1 MKTTFRLILVAV
13 LICTGFSVYAQQPV
27 LNYALSVNLA
37 DTSSVQITMRV
48 RNLPKVFHVA
58 MVSHFLV
65 DDAYWR
71 FVEDLQISQGT
82 IVREQD
88 GLWRVTGA
96 GNDATVRYKVSLN
109 EKGAFRVV
117 RKPFLTPTGG
127 MVGDLHHSMYV
138 VEATQTPVH
147 VTLQLPPDW
156 NIATSLV
163 PTSDPHTFFARDAKE
178 LSDSPI
184 LVGRLRESGFQVE
197 QVPIRVAYWPLP
209 DAQPF
214 DEKPL
219 VDGLQRI
226 VQQAANLF
234 GGVPWREYVFQIRD
248 GTDVEGFEHTDCT
261 TIGVPSKD
269 LVAGRNPDYV
279 MITHEF
285 FHTWNIMRIHSAEY
299 KGVSYKPVALS
310 GLWVSE
316 GFTVYFADLL
326 VRRAGLP
333 TPFPTRLA
341 YLEDLIEWYLANPE
355 NAGYSAEQN
364 SRGAFKPPIGDAH
377 PDRYVLWEQSELMAA
392 LLDLNLRAATNGT
405 RSLDDLMR
413 ALYTD
418 FAVQRGF
425 TTTDIER
432 LASKVSGRN
441 LKPFFDE
448 YVRRAGKLDVARY
461 LAMTGLQMETKTIK
475 ATAPDGT
482 LKPDTRI
489 YALLP
494 NGESKLRL
502 YLTHQ
507 QSTWLRAGLRNGD
520 QLLKFNDSVVETES
534 EFNDLLNAL
543 HVGDRV
549 KLQVIRADKLLPI
562 AVEVESYDWPD
573 VKLVQNP
580 AASQRQKAI
589 LASWQSGQ

>member
-1 MKTTFRLILVAV
+1 MKTTFCLMLLAI
-13 LICTGFSVYAQQPV
+13 LICATLPVFAQQPV
-27 LNYALSVNLA
+27 LNYTLAINPA
-37 DTSSVQITMRV
+37 DTSFIQITMRV
-48 RNLPKVFHVA
+48 RNLPQVFHLA
-58 MVSHFLV
+58 MVNHFLV
-65 DDAYWR
+65 DDGYWR
-71 FVEDLQISQGT
+71 FVEDLQISPGT
-82 IVREQD
+82 IVRQQD

-96 GNDATVRYKVSLN
+96 GKDATVRYKVRAN

-127 MVGDLHHSMYV
+127 MVGDLHHFLYV
-138 VEATQTPVH
+138 VEATTTPAH
-147 VTLQLPPDW
+147 VTLKVPTDW
-156 NIATSLV
+156 NIATSLA
-163 PTSDPHTFFARDAKE
+163 PTSDSHTFFARDAKE

-184 LVGRLRESGFQVE
+184 LVGKLRESRFQVE
-197 QVPIRVAYWPLP
+197 QVPVRVAYWPLP
-209 DAQPF
+209 EAQQF

-234 GGVPWREYVFQIRD
+234 GGLPWREYVFQVRD

-269 LVAGRNPDYV
+269 LAAGRNPDYV

-285 FHTWNIMRIHSAEY
+285 FHTWNIMRIHSADY
-299 KGVSYKPVALS
+299 KGVSYKPVQLS

-341 YLEDLIEWYLANPE
+341 YLQDLIEWYLANPE
-355 NAGYSAEQN
+355 NARTSAEQN
-364 SRGAFKPPIGDAH
+364 SRGAFRPPVGDAH
-377 PDRYVLWEQSELMAA
+377 PDRFVLWEQSELMAA
-392 LLDLNLRAATNGT
+392 LLDFNLRAETNGK

-413 ALYTD
+413 ALYAE
-418 FAVQRGF
+418 FPGPRGF

-441 LKPFFDE
+441 LKPFFDA
-448 YVRRAGKLDVARY
+448 YIRRAGTLDVARY
-461 LAMTGLQMETKTIK
+461 LAMVGLQMEMKTIK
-475 ATAPDGT
+475 AAAPDGT
-482 LKPDTRI
+482 LKPDTRV

-502 YLTHQ
+502 YLTHPR
-507 QSTWLRAGLRNGD
+507 SVWLRAGLRNGD
-520 QLLKFNDSVVETES
+520 QLVNVNGAAVETEG
-534 EFNDLLNAL
+534 EFNDLLSAL
-543 HVGDRV
+543 HVGDQV
-549 KLQVIRADKLLPI
+549 KLEVMRAGKLRQI
-562 AVEVESYDWPD
+562 IVAVPSYDWPD
-573 VKLVQNP
+573 VKLRSIP
-580 AASQRQKAI
+580 TASLRQQAI
-589 LASWQSGQ
+589 LASWQAGG

>member
-1 MKTTFRLILVAV
+1 MKTTIRLILLA
-13 LICTGFSVYAQQPV
+13 GFLCAGLSVSAQQPV
-27 LNYALSVNLA
+27 LNYTLAINPA

-48 RNLPKVFHVA
+48 RNLPQVFHLA

-65 DDAYWR
+65 DDGYWR
-71 FVEDLQISQGT
+71 FVEDLQISPGT
-82 IVREQD
+82 IVRQQD

-96 GNDATVRYKVSLN
+96 GQDATVRYKVRAN

-127 MVGDLHHSMYV
+127 MVGALHHFLYV
-138 VEATQTPVH
+138 VEATQTPAH
-147 VTLQLPPDW
+147 VMLQLPPDW
-156 NIATSLV
+156 NIATSLA
-163 PTSDPHTFFARDAKE
+163 PTSDPRTFFARNAKE

-184 LVGRLRESGFQVE
+184 LVGRLRESRFQVE
-197 QVPIRVAYWPLP
+197 QVPVRVAYWPLP
-209 DAQPF
+209 EAQPF

-234 GGVPWREYVFQIRD
+234 GGLPWREYVFQVRD

-269 LVAGRNPDYV
+269 LAAGRSPDYV
-279 MITHEF
+279 MIAHEF
-285 FHTWNIMRIHSAEY
+285 FHTWNIMRIHSADY
-299 KGVSYKPVALS
+299 KGVSYKPVQLS

-333 TPFPTRLA
+333 TPSPTRLA
-341 YLEDLIEWYLANPE
+341 YLEELIEWYLSNPE
-355 NAGYSAEQN
+355 NARYSAEQN
-364 SRGAFKPPIGDAH
+364 SRGAFRPPPGDAH

-392 LLDLNLRAATNGT
+392 LLDLNLRAATNGE

-413 ALYTD
+413 ALYAE
-418 FAVQRGF
+418 FPGARGF

-441 LKPFFDE
+441 LKPFFE
-448 YVRRAGKLDVARY
+448 AAVRRAGKLDVARY
-461 LAMTGLQMETKTIK
+461 LAMAGLQMEMKTIK
-475 ATAPDGT
+475 ATAPDGA
-482 LKPDTRI
+482 LKPDARV
-489 YALLP
+489 YAVLP
-494 NGESKLRL
+494 NSESRLRL
-502 YLTHQ
+502 YLTHPR
-507 QSTWLRAGLRNGD
+507 SVWLRAGLRNGD
-520 QLLKFNDSVVETES
+520 QLVSVNGAAVETEG

-549 KLQVIRADKLLPI
+549 KLEVRRAGRLRQIMVDV
-562 AVEVESYDWPD
+562 ASYDWPD

-580 AASQRQKAI
+580 AASQRQQAI
-589 LASWQSGQ
+589 LMNWKAGQ

>member
-1 MKTTFRLILVAV
+1 MKTTFCLMLLAI
-13 LICTGFSVYAQQPV
+13 LICATLPVFAQQPV
-27 LNYALSVNLA
+27 LNYTLAINPA

-48 RNLPKVFHVA
+48 RNLPQVFHLA
-58 MVSHFLV
+58 MVNHFLV
-65 DDAYWR
+65 DDGYWR
-71 FVEDLQISQGT
+71 FVEDLQISPGT
-82 IVREQD
+82 IVRQQD

-96 GNDATVRYKVSLN
+96 GKDATVRYKVRAN

-127 MVGDLHHSMYV
+127 MVGDLHHFLYV
-138 VEATQTPVH
+138 VEATTTPAH
-147 VTLQLPPDW
+147 VTLKVPTDW
-156 NIATSLV
+156 NIATSLA

-184 LVGRLRESGFQVE
+184 LVGKLRESRFQVE
-197 QVPIRVAYWPLP
+197 QVPVRVAYWPLP
-209 DAQPF
+209 EAQQF

-234 GGVPWREYVFQIRD
+234 GGLPWREYVFQVRD

-269 LVAGRNPDYV
+269 LAAGRNPDYV

-285 FHTWNIMRIHSAEY
+285 FHTWNIMRIHSADY
-299 KGVSYKPVALS
+299 KGVSYKPVQLS

-341 YLEDLIEWYLANPE
+341 YLQDLIEWYLANPE
-355 NAGYSAEQN
+355 NARTSAEQN
-364 SRGAFKPPIGDAH
+364 SRGAFRPPVGDAH
-377 PDRYVLWEQSELMAA
+377 PDRFVLWEQSELMAA
-392 LLDLNLRAATNGT
+392 LLDFNLRAETNGK

-413 ALYTD
+413 ALYAE
-418 FAVQRGF
+418 FPGPRGF

-441 LKPFFDE
+441 LKPFFDA
-448 YVRRAGKLDVARY
+448 YIRRAGTLDVARY
-461 LAMTGLQMETKTIK
+461 LAMVGLQMEMKTVK
-475 ATAPDGT
+475 AAAPDGT
-482 LKPDTRI
+482 LKPDTRV

-502 YLTHQ
+502 YLTHPR
-507 QSTWLRAGLRNGD
+507 SVWLRAGLRNGD
-520 QLLKFNDSVVETES
+520 QLVNVNGAAVETEG
-534 EFNDLLNAL
+534 EFNDLLSAL
-543 HVGDRV
+543 HVGDQV
-549 KLQVIRADKLLPI
+549 KLEVMRAGKLRQI
-562 AVEVESYDWPD
+562 IVAVPSYDWPD
-573 VKLVQNP
+573 VKLRSIP
-580 AASQRQKAI
+580 TASLRQQAI
-589 LASWQSGQ
+589 FASWQAGG

>member
-1 MKTTFRLILVAV
+1 MKTTIRLIL
-13 LICTGFSVYAQQPV
+13 LTGWLCIGLSASAQEPV
-27 LNYALSVNLA
+27 LNYTLA
-37 DTSSVQITMRV
+37 INPTDASHVQITMRI
-48 RNLPKVFHVA
+48 RNLPKVFHLA
-58 MVSHFLV
+58 MVNHFLV
-65 DDAYWR
+65 DDGYWR
-71 FVEDLQISQGT
+71 FVEDLQISPGT
-82 IVREQD
+82 IMREQD

-96 GNDATVRYKVSLN
+96 GNDATVRYKVRAN

-127 MVGDLHHSMYV
+127 MVGDLHHFLYV
-138 VEATQTPVH
+138 VEATTTPAH
-147 VTLQLPPDW
+147 VTLQLPSDW
-156 NIATSLV
+156 NIATSLAS
-163 PTSDPHTFFARDAKE
+163 TSDPHTFFARDAKE

-184 LVGRLRESGFQVE
+184 LVGKLRESRFQVE
-197 QVPIRVAYWPLP
+197 QVPVRVTYWPLP
-209 DAQPF
+209 EAQPF

-234 GGVPWREYVFQIRD
+234 GGLPWREYVFQVRD

-269 LVAGRNPDYV
+269 LAAGRSPDYV

-299 KGVSYKPVALS
+299 TGVSYKPVQLS

-333 TPFPTRLA
+333 TPYPTRLA
-341 YLEDLIEWYLANPE
+341 YLEDLIEWYFSNPE
-355 NAGYSAEQN
+355 NARYSAEQN

-392 LLDLNLRAATNGT
+392 LLDLNIRAATNDE

-413 ALYTD
+413 ALYAE
-418 FAVQRGF
+418 FPGPRGF
-425 TTTDIER
+425 TATDIER

-441 LKPFFDE
+441 LKPFFDA
-448 YVRRAGKLDVARY
+448 YVRRASKLDVARY
-461 LAMTGLQMETKTIK
+461 LAMTGLQMETKTAK
-475 ATAPDGT
+475 AAAPDGT

-489 YALLP
+489 YAVLP
-494 NGESKLRL
+494 NGEGKLRL
-502 YLTHQ
+502 YLTHPR
-507 QSTWLRAGLRNGD
+507 SAWLRAGLRNGD
-520 QLLKFNDSVVETES
+520 QLVSVNGSAVETEG

-549 KLQVIRADKLLPI
+549 KLEVIRVSKLLPI
-562 AVEVESYDWPD
+562 VVKVESYDWPD
-573 VKLVQNP
+573 VKLAPNP
-580 AASQRQKAI
+580 AASQRQQMI
-589 LASWQSGQ
+589 LASWQAGR

>member
-1 MKTTFRLILVAV
+1 MKTSIRLMLLVSLLCVA
-13 LICTGFSVYAQQPV
+13 ISVHAQQPV
-27 LNYALSVNLA
+27 LNYTLAINPA
-37 DTSSVQITMRV
+37 DTSSVQITMRC
-48 RNLPKVFHVA
+48 RNLPKVVHLA
-58 MVSHFLV
+58 MVNHFLV
-65 DDAYWR
+65 DDGHWR
-71 FVEDLQISQGT
+71 FVEDLQISQGS

-88 GLWRVTGA
+88 ALWRVTGA
-96 GNDATVRYKVSLN
+96 GNDATVRYKVGIN
-109 EKGAFRVV
+109 QKDTFRVV

-127 MVGDLHHSMYV
+127 LVGDLHHFLYV
-138 VEATQTPVH
+138 VEATQTPAH

-156 NIATSLV
+156 NLATSLA

-184 LVGRLRESGFQVE
+184 LVGKLRESRFQVE

-234 GGVPWREYVFQIRD
+234 GGLPWREYVFQVRD
-248 GTDVEGFEHTDCT
+248 GTDVEGFEHADCT

-269 LVAGRNPDYV
+269 LAAGRNPDYV

-285 FHTWNIMRIHSAEY
+285 FHTWNIMRIHSAGY
-299 KGVSYKPVALS
+299 KGVSYKPVQLS

-341 YLEDLIEWYLANPE
+341 YLEDLIEWYLSNPE
-355 NAGYSAEQN
+355 NARYSAEQN
-364 SRGAFKPPIGDAH
+364 SRGAFKPPIGNAH
-377 PDRYVLWEQSELMAA
+377 SDRYLLWEQSELMAA
-392 LLDLNLRAATNGT
+392 LLDLTIRAATNGE

-413 ALYTD
+413 ALYAE
-418 FAVQRGF
+418 FPGARGF

-441 LKPFFDE
+441 LKPVFAA

-461 LAMTGLQMETKTIK
+461 LAMVGLQMETRTIK
-475 ATAPDGT
+475 AAALDGT
-482 LKPDTRI
+482 LKPDTQV

-502 YLTHQ
+502 YLTHP
-507 QSTWLRAGLRNGD
+507 QSVWLRAGLRNGD
-520 QLLKFNDSVVETES
+520 QLVSVNGSVVETEG

-549 KLQVIRADKLLPI
+549 KLEVMRAGKPRQI
-562 AVEVESYDWPD
+562 MVAVASYDWPD
-573 VKLVQNP
+573 VKLRPIP
-580 AASQRQKAI
+580 AASQRQQMI
-589 LASWQSGQ
+589 LAHWQASQ

>member
-1 MKTTFRLILVAV
+1 MKTTIRLILLA
-13 LICTGFSVYAQQPV
+13 GFLCAGLSVSAQQPV
-27 LNYALSVNLA
+27 LNYTLAINPA

-48 RNLPKVFHVA
+48 RNLPQVFHLA

-65 DDAYWR
+65 DDGYWR
-71 FVEDLQISQGT
+71 FVEDLQISPGT
-82 IVREQD
+82 IVRQQD

-96 GNDATVRYKVSLN
+96 GQDATVRYKVRAN

-127 MVGDLHHSMYV
+127 MVGALHHFLYV
-138 VEATQTPVH
+138 VEATQTPAH
-147 VTLQLPPDW
+147 VMLQLPPDW
-156 NIATSLV
+156 NIATSLA
-163 PTSDPHTFFARDAKE
+163 PTSDPRTFFARNAKE

-184 LVGRLRESGFQVE
+184 LVGRLRESRFQVE
-197 QVPIRVAYWPLP
+197 QVPVRVAYWPLP
-209 DAQPF
+209 EAQPF

-234 GGVPWREYVFQIRD
+234 GGLPWREYVFQVRD

-269 LVAGRNPDYV
+269 LAAGRNPDYV
-279 MITHEF
+279 MIAHEF
-285 FHTWNIMRIHSAEY
+285 FHTWNIMRIHSADY
-299 KGVSYKPVALS
+299 KGVSYKPVQLS

-333 TPFPTRLA
+333 TPSPTRLA
-341 YLEDLIEWYLANPE
+341 YLEELIEWYLSNPE
-355 NAGYSAEQN
+355 NARYSAEQN
-364 SRGAFKPPIGDAH
+364 SRGAFRPPPGDAH

-392 LLDLNLRAATNGT
+392 LLDLNLRAATNGE

-413 ALYTD
+413 ALYAE
-418 FAVQRGF
+418 FPGARGF

-441 LKPFFDE
+441 LKPFFE
-448 YVRRAGKLDVARY
+448 ASVRRAGKLDVARY
-461 LAMTGLQMETKTIK
+461 LAMAGLQMEMKTIK
-475 ATAPDGT
+475 ATAPDGA

-494 NGESKLRL
+494 NGESRLRL
-502 YLTHQ
+502 YLTHPR
-507 QSTWLRAGLRNGD
+507 SVWLRAGLRNGD
-520 QLLKFNDSVVETES
+520 QLVSVNGAAVETEG

-549 KLQVIRADKLLPI
+549 KLEVRRAGRLRQIMVDV
-562 AVEVESYDWPD
+562 ASYDWPD

-580 AASQRQKAI
+580 SASQRQQAI
-589 LASWQSGQ
+589 LMNWKAGQ